1 MEILG
6 IDVGGSGIKGAPV
19 DTERGVLLAQRYRLP
34 TPKPSTPESA
44 ARTIVAIVRHF
55 KWKGAVGCGFPGVVR
70 RGMVM
75 TAANLSKKWI
85 GVQANVLLAE
95 ASGCDFK
102 LANDADAAGLAEIR
116 FGAGQGREGVVL
128 MITLGTGIG
137 TALFKDGKLFP
148 NVELGHLELD
158 GKEAEKWASEK
169 VRRDKALSWKKWA
182 KRVNTYLDRMHT
194 FFWPDLIILG
204 GGGSKNFEKFAP
216 YLSTPCDVVPAKLRN
231 SAGIVGAA
239 LASELLC

>member
-1 MEILG
+1 MEVLG

-19 DTERGVLLAQRYRLP
+19 DTERGVLLTERYRLP
-34 TPKPSTPESA
+34 TPKPSTPEA
-44 ARTIVAIVRHF
+44 VARTIVAIVRHF

-70 RGMVM
+70 RGMVL
-75 TAANLSKKWI
+75 TAANMSKKWI
-85 GVQANVLLAE
+85 GVQADVLLKE
-95 ASGCDFK
+95 ASGCDFT

-137 TALFKDGKLFP
+137 TALFKDGDLVP

-169 VRRDKALSWKKWA
+169 VRQ
-182 KRVNTYLDRMHT
+182 
-194 FFWPDLIILG
+194 
-204 GGGSKNFEKFAP
+204 
-216 YLSTPCDVVPAKLRN
+216 
-231 SAGIVGAA
+231 
-239 LASELLC
+239 LCLYGCG

>member
-1 MEILG
+1 
-6 IDVGGSGIKGAPV
+6 
-19 DTERGVLLAQRYRLP
+19 
-34 TPKPSTPESA
+34 
-44 ARTIVAIVRHF
+44 
-55 KWKGAVGCGFPGVVR
+55 
-70 RGMVM
+70 
-75 TAANLSKKWI
+75 
-85 GVQANVLLAE
+85 
-95 ASGCDFK
+95 
-102 LANDADAAGLAEIR
+102 
-116 FGAGQGREGVVL
+116 

-137 TALFKDGKLFP
+137 TALFTDGKLFP

-158 GKEAEKWASEK
+158 GREAEKWASEK

-216 YLSTPCDVVPAKLRN
+216 YLSTPCDVVPAELRN

-239 LASELLC
+239 LVGANKT

>member
-1 MEILG
+1 M
-6 IDVGGSGIKGAPV
+6 
-19 DTERGVLLAQRYRLP
+19 RGLCNL
-34 TPKPSTPESA
+34 
-44 ARTIVAIVRHF
+44 HF
-55 KWKGAVGCGFPGVVR
+55 KHRWW
-70 RGMVM
+70 

-137 TALFKDGKLFP
+137 TALFADGKLFP

-216 YLSTPCDVVPAKLRN
+216 YLSTPCDVVPAELRN

-239 LASELLC
+239 LVAANKT